1 MSRQNILVVDDEPLI
16 VQSIKDFLMLK
27 RDRYKVSLAYNGVEA
42 LDVLGKEKVD
52 LIILDL
58 NMPVLDGIQFLTE
71 IYNRKI
77 WLPVIIL
84 TKVITVVSD
93 ENSNIFG
100 DFGIVDYMEKPI
112 NFNRLGQRIE
122 EVLNHFQVV
131 KKSDSSIDIPKIL
144 RFVKMEKRTGILTL
158 KYKQNKGRIFFREG
172 EVVDAEFQNFSP
184 EKTLEEFLKPSE
196 AEKKL
201 SIEYIN
207 HQREKK
213 IDESFTEMLLNSL

>member
-1 MSRQNILVVDDEPLI
+1 MSRQNILIVDDEPLI
-16 VQSIKDFLMLK
+16 VQSIKDFLLLK
-27 RDRYKVSLAYNGVEA
+27 RDKYNVCLAYNGKEA
-42 LDVLGKEKVD
+42 LDAMKKEKID

-84 TKVITVVSD
+84 TKVLTVIA
-93 ENSNIFG
+93 EKNGNIFS

-122 EVLNHFQVV
+122 EVLNHFEVV

-144 RFVKMEKRTGILTL
+144 RFVQMEKRTGILSL
-158 KYKQNKGRIFFREG
+158 KFSQKEGRIFFREG
-172 EVVDAEFQNFSP
+172 EVVDAEFQNLSP
-184 EKTLEEFLKPSE
+184 EKTLEEFLKSNE
-196 AEKKL
+196 EEKKL
-201 SIEYIN
+201 SIEYID